1 MDLVA
6 VMVFIRP
13 PGDINRFVCSNHV
26 SADLGVG
33 VPEIIWDVAEVAGV
47 FVLGFLVGMLLRRLI
62 EAVVLLLAIAAVV
75 AALGALN
82 LPPFTSVF
90 SQMVD
95 TATRLFGEILAQ
107 AKTAPQLTLAFILGL
122 VVGLVKG

>member
-1 MDLVA
+1 M
-6 VMVFIRP
+6 
-13 PGDINRFVCSNHV
+13 
-26 SADLGVG
+26 SADLGVS

-47 FVLGFLVGMLLRRLI
+47 FVLGVLVGMLLRRLI

-82 LPPFTSVF
+82 LPLFTSVF

-95 TATRLFGEILAQ
+95 TATRLFGEVLTR
-107 AKTAPQLTLAFILGL
+107 AKTAPQLTLVFILGL

>member
-1 MDLVA
+1 
-6 VMVFIRP
+6 
-13 PGDINRFVCSNHV
+13 
-26 SADLGVG
+26 
-33 VPEIIWDVAEVAGV
+33 VAELAGV
-47 FVLGFLVGMLLRRLI
+47 FVLGVLVGLLLRRLI

-95 TATRLFGEILAQ
+95 TATGLFGEILTR
-107 AKTAPQLTLAFILGL
+107 AKTAPQLMLAFILGL